1 MMDAGKVVC
10 IAQNKSVHT
19 RDLLGSLGL
28 PHLDEDVAELFT
40 LPLSPQV
47 SSQLQK
53 DKCKLVEELI
63 INTLLKM
70 AEAWPLTVILRP
82 LVSHTLQL
90 DLQPVK

>member
-1 MMDAGKVVC
+1 MLTEEQKKIDQEQMMDAGKVVC

-47 SSQLQK
+47 RSQLQ
-53 DKCKLVEELI
+53 
-63 INTLLKM
+63 
-70 AEAWPLTVILRP
+70 R
-82 LVSHTLQL
+82 
-90 DLQPVK
+90 